1 MRPCKIGVG
10 GTGGKVL
17 KEFLKN
23 EDISILGRSLGEHIA
38 FGSIKGIWMDFDT
51 SDCLKEKFYGGRL
64 EDGHY
69 PGFIVPPEVI
79 KNNSKVKE
87 YIQNEYG
94 YDLRKQGF
102 DRRAETMKAIFEIFQ
117 VDPTVRSYS
126 IEEYAG
132 SESPLLS
139 YLWEQAISRF
149 VTIGRVSGKNGA
161 KLDESLRHQGDMES
175 GEEVNNAPV
184 DSQATP
190 SPEEE
195 HNDHAEPGPLTND
208 VSSENKAKENH
219 INNQG
224 LKKVLGNGRAILSKL
239 ATPQRSRAENVCESV
254 LFIASLGGGTG
265 TGFIN
270 PLTSFIRTR
279 GSLAALALCLFTE
292 KGIDS
297 KKTIEEQR
305 DLGAIIAMYDLLTK
319 RRGKGIDGLI
329 LIDNQILQSKFGGR
343 NYSAMNR
350 AVFDAMRPLID
361 QRRFPD
367 IDDESLGLQRV
378 FLEGLNCPAI
388 LVPCHALIDSADTS
402 ERELVKRALEGGKLF
417 PCDHTKADEAYI
429 FSRGLLDPSTLQKE
443 LQKAIGQIDGKEKP
457 VHVYPKIGDNSSAEI
472 LILLRNPYGNGK
484 TLGYSRKTCKQ
495 PCKNESEWKKT
506 LCKTF
511 EQRIYCAT
519 CMALKYLEDYENEII
534 TAGMTTV
541 NKTALGSYFFGLKW
555 IEKNLK
561 NLQEK
566 KNLSEDD
573 KKFEEKLEAA
583 REQHS
588 KNKLPFLMD
597 ELEKSLGRLE
607 RGEKPIFHR
616 EMNIFAEKEE
626 AVFCWDKVPGEHSQ
640 KIQEYLVKN
649 FDVNWIKSGA
659 IKKIDNNMTIEILAA
674 NNCLSLKLNELND
687 KVILEIEGNVA
698 YVFAVKKENDELK
711 ILAGNQDRN
720 GMVKTDLELLMPQ
733 IQREIRNILTTEF
746 GISCHRK

>member
-1 MRPCKIGVG
+1 IIGIG

-64 EDGHY
+64 EEGHY

-87 YIQNEYG
+87 YILNEYG

-117 VDPTVRSYS
+117 ADPTVRSYS
-126 IEEYAG
+126 IDEYSG

-149 VTIGRVSGKNGA
+149 VTIGRVAGENGA
-161 KLDESLRHQGDMES
+161 NPGENLRTKGDMEP
-175 GEEVNNAPV
+175 GEEANNAPV
-184 DSQATP
+184 DKPAAH

-195 HNDHAEPGPLTND
+195 HN
-208 VSSENKAKENH
+208 NH
-219 INNQG
+219 QEI
-224 LKKVLGNGRAILSKL
+224 KKILGNGRAILSKL
-239 ATPQRSRAENVCESV
+239 GAHQRGNAENVCESI

-292 KGIDS
+292 KGIDT
-297 KKTIEEQR
+297 KATIEEQR

-319 RRGKGIDGLI
+319 RRGNGIDGLI

-350 AVFDAMRPLID
+350 AVFDAMRPLVD

-378 FLEGLNCPAI
+378 FLEGLNCPGI
-388 LVPCHALIDSADTS
+388 LVPCHAHIDSAHPS
-402 ERELVKRALEGGKLF
+402 EKELIDRALKEGKLF
-417 PCDHTKADEAYI
+417 PCDSTKADEAYI
-429 FSRGLLDPSTLQKE
+429 FSRGLQDPSLLQKE
-443 LQKAIGQIDGKEKP
+443 LQKAIGQIDGKEKT

-472 LILLRNPYGNGK
+472 LILLRNPYGNGEK
-484 TLGYSRKTCKQ
+484 LGYSRNTCKHQ
-495 PCKNESEWKKT
+495 CKNESEWKKT

-519 CMALKYLEDYENEII
+519 CMAQRYLEDYESEII
-534 TAGMTTV
+534 TAGMTPV
-541 NKTALGSYFFGLKW
+541 NKAALGSYFYGSKW
-555 IEKNLK
+555 IDKSLKLLEEK
-561 NLQEK
+561 ED
-566 KNLSEDD
+566 LSEGD
-573 KKFEEKLEAA
+573 KKFRERLMDAK
-583 REQHS
+583 EQHS
-588 KNKLPFLMD
+588 KANMPFLMD
-597 ELEKSLGRLE
+597 ELDKALGRLE
-607 RGEKPIFHR
+607 RGEKPIFRR
-616 EMNIFAEKEE
+616 ELNIFAGNMAKPEE
-626 AVFCWDKVPGEHSQ
+626 VLFCWEKVPGEHSQ
-640 KIQEYLVKN
+640 KIQEYLAQSFGV
-649 FDVNWIKSGA
+649 DWIKSGDLR
-659 IKKIDNNMTIEILAA
+659 KIDNDMTIEVLAA
-674 NNCLSLKLNELND
+674 NNCLSLKLNEFND
-687 KVILEIEGNVA
+687 KVILEIDGNIA
-698 YVFAVKKENDELK
+698 YDFAVKKENGELK
-711 ILAGNQDRN
+711 ILAGSPDRN
-720 GMVKTDLELLMPQ
+720 GMVKADIKSLKPL
-733 IQREIRNILTTEF
+733 IQSEIRNILTKEY
-746 GISCHRK
+746 GWSSSGK